1 MVRDKKKKDKKTPDD
16 DDFEV
21 DEFDDDP
28 FGMGDEFYDMI
39 NEQMKKIFSNFPGM
53 FPNPDSMNFSPDM
66 LKKMYAE
73 IFKRMD
79 VDPRQLK
86 NMNPEDLQKMM
97 KSGKFGL
104 RGPFVFGMNMG
115 IGPDG
120 KPTVNSFGNVK
131 PRPEGETEINTK
143 RDPLVDIYE
152 EDNELIVVVEVPGI
166 SKEDIELR
174 SSPFELEVIAESDH
188 DDPQQRQYQKVISLP
203 VEINPDIAR
212 ARYKNGILEVRL
224 QIIGRNKNRKKINI
238 D

>member
-1 MVRDKKKKDKKTPDD
+1 MVKDKKKKDKKNPDD
-16 DDFEV
+16 EIEER
-21 DEFDDDP
+21 EFDEDP

-39 NEQMKKIFSNFPGM
+39 NEQMKKIFSAFPGM

-66 LKKMYAE
+66 LKKIYAE

-79 VDPRQLK
+79 VDPRDLK

-97 KSGKFGL
+97 MKSGI

-115 IGPDG
+115 FGPDG

-131 PRPEGETEINTK
+131 PHPEGETEIQTK

-166 SKEDIELR
+166 NKEDIELR
-174 SSPFELEVIAESDH
+174 SSPFELEVIAESDNT
-188 DDPQQRQYQKVISLP
+188 DPQQRQYQKVISLP
-203 VEINPDIAR
+203 VEINADKAR

-224 QIIGRNKNRKKINI
+224 EIKGRTKNKKKINI